1 MSPTHSRERVLAAIQ
16 RIAAAELRLTD
27 PLPLGDLADALDSVQ
42 RLTLVVAIEDHFQIS
57 FDPEDEGDAATIDG
71 VVALV
76 LRKLEAQDGH
86 A

>member
-1 MSPTHSRERVLAAIQ
+1 MSPTHSREQVLAAIQ

-27 PLPLGDLADALDSVQ
+27 PLPQGDLADALDSVQ

-57 FDPEDEGDAATIDG
+57 FDPDDEGDAATIDG

-76 LRKLEAQDGH
+76 LRKLEGQDGH